1 MNVIKLIRQSFEN
14 KRKSRRI
21 KKIHELERITSD
33 MFQVKECNKELWL
46 TYTGNLVCPFHLFK
60 DEPIVVISLLRK
72 LYADRKI
79 LGNE

>member
-1 MNVIKLIRQSFEN
+1 MNIIKLIRQSFEN
-14 KRKSRRI
+14 KRKSRQI

-46 TYTGNLVCPFHLFK
+46 TYTGSLVCPFHLFK